1 MRGASGQAGGGA
13 MRVRGRRG
21 TRGRRVNEP
30 EGWRDRREGQG
41 CGRETLQ
48 EWKMM
53 DTVENG

>member
-1 MRGASGQAGGGA
+1 MGRQARGGA
-13 MRVRGRRG
+13 MRVRGGRG

-41 CGRETLQ
+41 CGRETME